1 MMDRATQKRVFAE
14 IRGYFENSG
23 TKLSDRETYH
33 RASTYTDPTHH
44 QRERELLRRYP
55 LIVGRSASISKSGD
69 FLTDDST
76 GVPIIVSRQANGSV
90 KALINVCRHR
100 AARVCVETSGHRT
113 SFVCPYHAWSYKTDG
128 SLRAVPSAAF
138 PGLDLASHGLIE
150 LPAEERHGF
159 IWVVAT
165 PGARIDVAAHLGDL
179 DTELATYDIENF
191 VVEREVVRQEAINWK
206 FVIDGFL
213 EVYHFPTLHAN
224 SIAPYFHGK
233 YSPFDAFGRNGRLV
247 GVRASFA
254 KVIDLPFDEVDL
266 MPHIAVNYQIFPN
279 TVLVWQ
285 GDHFEVWISSP
296 GQAPN
301 NTSVRVQSLT
311 TVDMSG
317 KTFAARWDRN
327 WKVLIDTVVTEDWA
341 ISMAVQNSLPFV
353 ADDRIVFG
361 RNEPGLQ
368 HFHKQLED
376 AVAAP

>member
-1 MMDRATQKRVFAE
+1 MDRATQ
-14 IRGYFENSG
+14 G
-23 TKLSDRETYH
+23 TDH
-33 RASTYTDPTHH
+33 R
-44 QRERELLRRYP
+44 L
-55 LIVGRSASISKSGD
+55 
-69 FLTDDST
+69 
-76 GVPIIVSRQANGSV
+76 
-90 KALINVCRHR
+90 
-100 AARVCVETSGHRT
+100 TSGQRKLEGPDQRLST
-113 SFVCPYHAWSYKTDG
+113 SCGTSLCRDFWSPDQ
-128 SLRAVPSAAF
+128 LRVSE
-138 PGLDLASHGLIE
+138 S
-150 LPAEERHGF
+150 R
-159 IWVVAT
+159 VVVQGRRLTA
-165 PGARIDVAAHLGDL
+165 PGARIDVAAHLGA
-179 DTELATYDIENF
+179 ELATYGIENF

-254 KVIDLPFDEVDL
+254 KIIDLPFDEMEF

-301 NTSVRVQSLT
+301 NSSVCIQSLT
-311 TVDMSG
+311 TAEMSG
-317 KTFAARWDRN
+317 KTHTARWDRN

-341 ISMAVQNSLPFV
+341 ISMAVQNSPPFV
-353 ADDRIVFG
+353 ANDRIVFG

-368 HFHKQLED
+368 HFHQQLED
-376 AVAAP
+376 AVAAL

>member
-1 MMDRATQKRVFAE
+1 MDRATQERVFAE
-14 IRGYFENSG
+14 IRSYFKSSG
-23 TKLSDRETYH
+23 TKLSATETYH
-33 RASTYTDPTHH
+33 RATTYTDPAHH
-44 QRERELLRRYP
+44 ERERELIRRYP
-55 LIVGRSASISKSGD
+55 IIVGRSSSLAKAGD
-69 FLTDDST
+69 FFTDDST
-76 GVPIIVSRQANGSV
+76 GVPIIVSRQANGGL

-100 AARVCVETSGHRT
+100 AARVCVETSGHKT
-113 SFVCPYHAWSYKTDG
+113 SFVCPYHAWSYKIDG
-128 SLRAVPSAAF
+128 SLRPVPSAAF
-138 PGLDLASHGLIE
+138 PGLDLASNGLVE
-150 LPAEERHGF
+150 LPVQERHGF

-165 PGARIDVAAHLGDL
+165 PGASIDVAAHLGEL
-179 DTELATYDIENF
+179 DAELATYGLENF
-191 VVEREVVRQEAINWK
+191 VVEREVVRKEEINWK

-233 YSPFDAFGRNGRLV
+233 YSPFDGFGRNGRLV

-254 KVIDLPFDEVDL
+254 KIIDLPFDDVDL

-296 GQAPN
+296 GQTPN
-301 NTSVRVQSLT
+301 SSSVHIQSLT
-311 TVDMSG
+311 TPEMSG
-317 KTFAARWDRN
+317 KDHTARWDKN

-353 ADDRIVFG
+353 ANDRIVFG

-368 HFHKQLED
+368 HFHNQLED
-376 AVAAP
+376 AVAAL